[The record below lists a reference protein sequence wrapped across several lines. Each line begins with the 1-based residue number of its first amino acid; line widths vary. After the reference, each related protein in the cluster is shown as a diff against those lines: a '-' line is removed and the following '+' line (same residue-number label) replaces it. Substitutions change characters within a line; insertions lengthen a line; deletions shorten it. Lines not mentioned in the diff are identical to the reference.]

1 MALAAS
7 NHSSGEPDSD
17 FHDNDS
23 WCEDGSL
30 FDSLENGQDRAS
42 DLDREWQRRHDQF
55 HTIGYRDGLT
65 AGKEASAQEGFNVGF
80 KQSVLVGYSWG
91 LVRGI
96 TSALACLHDDQKGNL
111 VESVEKR
118 EKLQSLNESVKS
130 FSSRDALNIFHK
142 DILGGSSVEY
152 GIHLEGHFDSAVV
165 PNEILGNSQL
175 GSHYKELKSLLLE
188 YPAIKVHWTVDEKM
202 VE

>member
-1 MALAAS
+1 MALASS
-7 NHSSGEPDSD
+7 NQSLGEPNSD

-23 WCEDGSL
+23 WCEDESL
-30 FDSLENGQDRAS
+30 CDSLNDGPVKVS

-65 AGKEASAQEGFNVGF
+65 AGKEASVQEGFNVGF

-96 TSALACLHDDQKGNL
+96 TSALACLHDDVKGNL
-111 VESVEKR
+111 VETLENR
-118 EKLQSLNESVKS
+118 EKLQSLYESVKS
-130 FSSRDALNIFHK
+130 VSSRDALNIFHN
-142 DILGGSSVEY
+142 DILARSSEEHDMHSGGN
-152 GIHLEGHFDSAVV
+152 LNAADA
-165 PNEILGNSQL
+165 PNENLRDSQL
-175 GSHYKELKSLLLE
+175 GRHHRELESFLLE
-188 YPAIKVHWTVDEKM
+188 CPAIKVHWTVDEKT

>member
-7 NHSSGEPDSD
+7 NHSPGEPDSD
-17 FHDNDS
+17 FHDNNS
-23 WCEDGSL
+23 WCEDESL
-30 FDSLENGQDRAS
+30 FDSLENGRDRAS

-80 KQSVLVGYSWG
+80 KQSVIAGYSWG

-96 TSALACLHDDQKGNL
+96 TSALACLHDDQRGNL

-118 EKLQSLNESVKS
+118 EKLQNLYESVKS
-130 FSSRDALNIFHK
+130 LSSRDSLNIFHK
-142 DILGGSSVEY
+142 DIVGGSSGEN
-152 GIHLEGHFDSAVV
+152 GMHLEGHFNSAVE

-175 GSHYKELKSLLLE
+175 GCHYKELESLLLE
-188 YPAIKVHWTVDEKM
+188 CPPIKVHWTVDEKV